1 MIVFPYLFS
10 VSHMYFKLNI
20 QSPKIWFHL
29 QNDIGL
35 RCGQGSCAPNVGCIG
50 NPQVEHHLHISE
62 KLLSSPVLCKSVKNL
77 FLILPGLLKIL
88 FSTECLAV
96 ALHPVVLGLLL
107 PVDLLEHHLVNV
119 EGSLVYK

>member
-1 MIVFPYLFS
+1 MQKCS
-10 VSHMYFKLNI
+10 
-20 QSPKIWFHL
+20 
-29 QNDIGL
+29 
-35 RCGQGSCAPNVGCIG
+35 
-50 NPQVEHHLHISE
+50 
-62 KLLSSPVLCKSVKNL
+62 NL

-119 EGSLVYK
+119 EGSLVYDDLCIVI

>member
-1 MIVFPYLFS
+1 MQKCS
-10 VSHMYFKLNI
+10 
-20 QSPKIWFHL
+20 
-29 QNDIGL
+29 
-35 RCGQGSCAPNVGCIG
+35 
-50 NPQVEHHLHISE
+50 
-62 KLLSSPVLCKSVKNL
+62 NL